1 MQYFRDTKTGALYAF
16 EDNVNA
22 ISAEGGGW
30 TFLVDGEA
38 LPGPYPVTLE
48 PTDDITPPPYVP
60 TGSELLAMRNAL
72 LGSAAV
78 QIAPLQDAVDL
89 GVATANEK
97 ALLLAWKQYRV
108 DISRTDLDLRPV
120 VWTTPPDTQ

>member
-1 MQYFRDTKTGALYAF
+1 MQYFRDTATGALYAF
-16 EDNVNA
+16 EDDVR
-22 ISAEGGGW
+22 
-30 TFLVDGEA
+30 VDGDVFYDASGNE
-38 LPGPYPVTLE
+38 LGPYPPLT

-60 TGSELLAMRNAL
+60 TGTELLAMRNAL

-97 ALLLAWKQYRV
+97 ASLLAWKQYRV
-108 DISRTDLDLRPV
+108 DVSRTDLDVQPV
-120 VWTTPPDTQ
+120 VWPTPPADH